1 MKKSRRFAAMI
12 ASAAVFASIAAA
24 PMSASAAGTTY
35 SSTLIT
41 DAALKTTTLDKYL
54 VMKADAN
61 VPNAQFTF
69 SVAPGA
75 AADADK
81 TNGTLA
87 VLAGIGTPTLTN
99 GTMTFSTADTAT
111 KEADKGTDTPVFV
124 TADTSDE
131 KYVKKTLTLDFSG
144 VAFTEPGIYRYIITE
159 SGTNQ
164 GITNGYVDASTT
176 EVVSRTL
183 DVYVEDVNSPVAE
196 GEDAGKPQLKI
207 AGYVMYNDT
216 QTAGPKA
223 ETNTSA
229 AAPNNG
235 AEVAD
240 ATKNQTISNVYS
252 SQDLTFG
259 KVVTG
264 NQGSKDKY
272 FKYTVEIG
280 NISAENAKLSVDLSG
295 ADTAVPASPNAATKT
310 DYAGKVNPAE
320 LIAAT
325 TKTVDADGYKVEA
338 VTTGEAP
345 DTVTT
350 YKITAY
356 YYLQNGQYITI
367 QGIPKGASY
376 SVTEDEEDY
385 TKTNGI
391 DKSLSP
397 LNWDGD
403 STNGNDALTD
413 AASGTIADADIH
425 TGYTND
431 RSGAIPTG
439 ILSTV
444 AGSLGIVA
452 LGIAGVAGGAVY
464 LKKKKSED
472 EEE

>member
-1 MKKSRRFAAMI
+1 MKKYKRFAAMI

-41 DAALKTTTLDKYL
+41 DDALKTTTLDKYL

-69 SVAPGA
+69 SVAPGDA
-75 AADADK
+75 AAADK

-111 KEADKGTDTPVFV
+111 NEADKGTDTPVFV

-131 KYVKKTLTLDFSG
+131 KYVKKTLTLNFSG

-176 EVVSRTL
+176 EVVRTL

-196 GEDAGKPQLKI
+196 GVDAGKPQLKI
-207 AGYVMYNDT
+207 AGYVMYNGT

-280 NISAENAKLSVDLSG
+280 NISAENAKLSVDLTG

-320 LIAAT
+320 LIADTA
-325 TKTVDADGYKVEA
+325 KTVAADGYQVET
-338 VTTGEAP
+338 VTTGEEP
-345 DTVTT
+345 NTVTT

-356 YYLQNGQYITI
+356 YYLQHGQYITI

-385 TKTNGI
+385 TKTTGI

-403 STNGNDALTD
+403 STNGNDALAD
-413 AASGTIADADIH
+413 VASGTIADADIH

>member
-1 MKKSRRFAAMI
+1 MKKYRRFAAII
-12 ASAAVFASIAAA
+12 ASAAVIASLAAV

-35 SSTLIT
+35 SSTLT
-41 DAALKTTTLDKYL
+41 TENGKKVTTLDKYL

-69 SVAPGA
+69 SVAPGTA
-75 AADADK
+75 IAADK
-81 TNGTLA
+81 TSGTLA
-87 VLAGIGTPTLTN
+87 VLAGIGTPALTN

-111 KEADKGTDTPVFV
+111 AEASKGADDTPVFV

-144 VAFTEPGIYRYIITE
+144 VAFTEPGVYRYLITE
-159 SGTNQ
+159 AGTNQ

-176 EVVSRTL
+176 ETVRTL
-183 DVYVEDVNSPVAE
+183 DVYVEDAGTTVAE
-196 GEDAGKPQLKI
+196 GTDAGKPQLKI
-207 AGYVMYNDT
+207 TGYVMYNGT
-216 QTAGPKA
+216 QTGAPKA
-223 ETNTSA
+223 EASASA

-235 AEVAD
+235 AEVAG
-240 ATKNQTISNVYS
+240 ATKNDTITNVYS

-259 KVVTG
+259 KAVTG

-272 FKYTVEIG
+272 FKYTVEIS
-280 NISAENAKLSVDLSG
+280 NISAQNAKLSVDLTG
-295 ADTAVPASPNAATKT
+295 ADSAVPASPNAATKT
-310 DYAGKVNPAE
+310 DYAGKVNPAV
-320 LIAAT
+320 LIADT
-325 TKTVDADGYKVEA
+325 TKTIAADGYTAEA

-350 YKITAY
+350 YKITAE
-356 YYLQNGQYITI
+356 YYLQHGQYITI
-367 QGIPKGASY
+367 QGLPKGASY

-385 TKTNGI
+385 TKTSGITKDLSTLDWNGE
-391 DKSLSP
+391 S
-397 LNWDGD
+397 
-403 STNGNDALTD
+403 GNDALAD
-413 AASGTIADADIH
+413 AVSGTIADADIH

-431 RSGAIPTG
+431 RSGTIPTG

>member
-1 MKKSRRFAAMI
+1 MKKYRRFAAII
-12 ASAAVFASIAAA
+12 ASAAVIASLAAV

-35 SSTLIT
+35 SSTLT
-41 DAALKTTTLDKYL
+41 TENGKKVTTLDKYL

-69 SVAPGA
+69 SVAPGTA
-75 AADADK
+75 IAADK
-81 TNGTLA
+81 TSGTLA
-87 VLAGIGTPTLTN
+87 VLAGIGTPALTN

-111 KEADKGTDTPVFV
+111 AEASKGADDTPVFV

-144 VAFTEPGIYRYIITE
+144 VAFTEPGVYRYLITE
-159 SGTNQ
+159 AGTNQ

-176 EVVSRTL
+176 ETVRTL
-183 DVYVEDVNSPVAE
+183 DVYVEDAGTTVAE
-196 GEDAGKPQLKI
+196 GTDAGKPQLKI
-207 AGYVMYNDT
+207 TGYVMYNGT
-216 QTAGPKA
+216 QTGAPKA
-223 ETNTSA
+223 EASASA

-235 AEVAD
+235 AEVAG
-240 ATKNQTISNVYS
+240 ATKNDTITNVYS

-259 KVVTG
+259 KAVTG

-272 FKYTVEIG
+272 FKYTVEIS
-280 NISAENAKLSVDLSG
+280 NISAQNAKLSVDLTG
-295 ADTAVPASPNAATKT
+295 ADSAVPASPNAATKT
-310 DYAGKVNPAE
+310 DYAGKVNPAV
-320 LIAAT
+320 LIADT
-325 TKTVDADGYKVEA
+325 TKTIAAEGYTAEA

-350 YKITAY
+350 YKITAE
-356 YYLQNGQYITI
+356 YYLQHGQYITI
-367 QGIPKGASY
+367 QGLPKGASY

-385 TKTNGI
+385 TKTSGITKDLSTLDWNGE
-391 DKSLSP
+391 S
-397 LNWDGD
+397 
-403 STNGNDALTD
+403 GNDALSD

-431 RSGAIPTG
+431 RSGTIPTG

-452 LGIAGVAGGAVY
+452 LGIAGVAGGVVY

>member
-1 MKKSRRFAAMI
+1 MKKYRRFAAII
-12 ASAAVFASIAAA
+12 ASAAVIASLAAV

-35 SSTLIT
+35 SSTLT
-41 DAALKTTTLDKYL
+41 TENGKKVTTLDKYL

-69 SVAPGA
+69 SVAPGTA
-75 AADADK
+75 IAADK
-81 TNGTLA
+81 TSGTLA
-87 VLAGIGTPTLTN
+87 VLAGIGTPALTN

-111 KEADKGTDTPVFV
+111 AEASKGADDTPVFV

-144 VAFTEPGIYRYIITE
+144 VAFTEPGVYRYLITE
-159 SGTNQ
+159 AGTNQ

-176 EVVSRTL
+176 ETVRTL
-183 DVYVEDVNSPVAE
+183 DVYVEDAGTTVAE
-196 GEDAGKPQLKI
+196 GTDAGKPQLKI
-207 AGYVMYNDT
+207 TGYVMYNGT
-216 QTAGPKA
+216 QTGAPKA
-223 ETNTSA
+223 EASASA

-235 AEVAD
+235 AEVAG
-240 ATKNQTISNVYS
+240 ATKNDTITNVYS

-259 KVVTG
+259 KAVTG

-272 FKYTVEIG
+272 FKYTVEIS
-280 NISAENAKLSVDLSG
+280 NISAQNAKLSVDLTG
-295 ADTAVPASPNAATKT
+295 ADSAVPASPNAATKT
-310 DYAGKVNPAE
+310 DYAGKVNPAV
-320 LIAAT
+320 LIADT
-325 TKTVDADGYKVEA
+325 TKTVAADGYTAEA

-350 YKITAY
+350 YKITAE
-356 YYLQNGQYITI
+356 YYLQHGQYITI
-367 QGIPKGASY
+367 QGLPKGASY

-385 TKTNGI
+385 TKTSGITKDLSTLDWNGE
-391 DKSLSP
+391 S
-397 LNWDGD
+397 
-403 STNGNDALTD
+403 GNDALAD
-413 AASGTIADADIH
+413 AVSGTIADADIH

-431 RSGAIPTG
+431 RSGTIPTG

>member
-1 MKKSRRFAAMI
+1 MKKYRRFAAII
-12 ASAAVFASIAAA
+12 ASAAVIASLAAV

-35 SSTLIT
+35 SSTLT
-41 DAALKTTTLDKYL
+41 TENGKKVTTLDKYL

-69 SVAPGA
+69 SVAPGTA
-75 AADADK
+75 IAADK
-81 TNGTLA
+81 TSGTLA
-87 VLAGIGTPTLTN
+87 VLAGIGTPVLTN

-111 KEADKGTDTPVFV
+111 AEASKGADDTPVFV

-144 VAFTEPGIYRYIITE
+144 VAFTEPGVYRYLITE
-159 SGTNQ
+159 TGTNQ

-176 EVVSRTL
+176 ETVRTL
-183 DVYVEDVNSPVAE
+183 DVYVEDAGTTVAE
-196 GEDAGKPQLKI
+196 GTDAGKPQLKI
-207 AGYVMYNDT
+207 TGYVMYNGT
-216 QTAGPKA
+216 QTGAPKA
-223 ETNTSA
+223 EASESA

-235 AEVAD
+235 AEVAG
-240 ATKNQTISNVYS
+240 ATKNDTITNVYS

-259 KVVTG
+259 KAVTG

-272 FKYTVEIG
+272 FKYTVEIS
-280 NISAENAKLSVDLSG
+280 NISAQNAKLSVDLTG
-295 ADTAVPASPNAATKT
+295 ADSAVPASPNAATKT
-310 DYAGKVNPAE
+310 DYAGKVNPAV
-320 LIAAT
+320 LIADT
-325 TKTVDADGYKVEA
+325 TKTIAADGYTAEA

-350 YKITAY
+350 YKITAE
-356 YYLQNGQYITI
+356 YYLQHGQYITI
-367 QGIPKGASY
+367 QGLPKGASY

-385 TKTNGI
+385 TKTSGITKDLSTLDWNGE
-391 DKSLSP
+391 S
-397 LNWDGD
+397 
-403 STNGNDALTD
+403 GNDALSD

-431 RSGAIPTG
+431 RSGTIPTG

-464 LKKKKSED
+464 LKKKKSE
-472 EEE
+472 EE